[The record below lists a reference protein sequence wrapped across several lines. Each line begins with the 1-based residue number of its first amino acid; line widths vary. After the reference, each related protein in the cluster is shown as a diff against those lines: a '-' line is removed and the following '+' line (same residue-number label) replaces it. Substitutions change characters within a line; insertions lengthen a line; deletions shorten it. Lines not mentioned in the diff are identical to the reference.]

1 MTKLQSNFAFLKG
14 HNDLLLSIAQAAEN
28 NYPDDPNTTLVKLRI
43 FGEYVANHLGTLLN
57 IEPQETQFKLLEE
70 IQRKTKIDETIL
82 DVFHKLRSIGNQA
95 VHKYHNDLNDAEMCL
110 RLSFRLAVWYYRLI
124 SQDKDFPSPLFQL
137 PSKQDQQATQQAFQ
151 QEIGLLKQAL
161 MKAEQAALQ
170 NEHKSQAEIEAQ
182 QTELAELKGRLS
194 VFESTKQETQAQSDA
209 RIAAL
214 EAQLKAKDDELTSLT
229 EEDRKTFHSQAKTQ
243 ASQNKLN
250 LDEEETRYLIDEQLR
265 LAGWDADTQNL
276 KHSNGTRPQIGRN
289 MAIAE
294 WPTGIDETNKV
305 GFADYVL
312 FIGLTPVG
320 VVEAKRYNIDVASK
334 LNEAYRYSQTFDSL
348 AYQNELA
355 KRAAN
360 DDEMM
365 AHVSEL
371 TINQYNATGYNIPFC
386 FSANGRDYSAAVK
399 SKSGIWYRDTRLA
412 TNQPDALPQWFTP
425 DELLSKLNQ
434 NIGQLNNWFATHP
447 DMSELGLRYYQED
460 AVRAVENAVV
470 AGNRSA
476 LLAMATGTGKTRT
489 AIAIMFRMIQ
499 SQRFKRVLFLVDR
512 RSLGNQAVGSFDDTR
527 IQGQTFNSI
536 FNIKGLTDRFPEDST
551 KIHVATVQSLVK
563 RVLQND
569 EFIPVGL
576 YDAIIID
583 EAHRGYILDKEQ
595 TEGELAFRDQRDYI
609 SAYRRVIDQFDAFK
623 LALTATPALHTT
635 EIFGRPIFNYSYRTA
650 VIDGYLNDYQ
660 PPIKINTELNTKGIT
675 FAKGEQVQRL
685 AVTGD
690 LQLDELED
698 EQNFEV
704 DHFNKQIIAPN
715 FTKAICQE
723 LTNWLDPNSQQK
735 TLIFCVNN
743 AHADMVV
750 ETLRDAFRQSGNPTY
765 ANLEHDA
772 IIKITGNADK
782 DANKVQSLITRFEKE
797 RLPNIVVTVDLLT
810 TGIDIRSIC
819 NLVFLRKVRSRILYE
834 QMKGRATRLCPEV
847 GKTSFR
853 IFDAVDLFATLESVD
868 TMQAVVVRP
877 NVSLSTLVAEI
888 RDDKTYTVI
897 ESNDKSFAD
906 NSHEQLVSKLQRVIT
921 QANYQKDRSR
931 EVEQQVQ
938 QLDERLT
945 NVVGCDFA
953 QFANTLKNQGA
964 KQSAEYFAKL
974 PSVIEQIEG
983 LKRTINSLRDR
994 PIFTDIEDKV
1004 IGVETLYGDYN
1015 QPDDFLDAFDRLV
1028 KDNVNQ
1034 LAALDAVVNR
1044 PRDLTRKGLVEL
1056 QEWFDAKHFD
1066 ESALQTAWKQKTN
1079 QDIAAKLVGHIRR
1092 ASMRNP
1098 QLLPFDVRVD
1108 HALERIKSENDWNP
1122 VQIKWLDRLASS
1134 IKDKVVLDDDVYKIG
1149 NYKRDGGKRKLQ
1161 DAFDNELDEILQKFN
1176 EYIWDELA

>member
-1 MTKLQSNFAFLKG
+1 MTTIQSNFAFLKG
-14 HNDLLLSIAQAAEN
+14 HNDFLFSIAQAAEK

-43 FGEYVANHLGTLLN
+43 FGEYVGNHLGKLLN
-57 IEPQETQFKLLEE
+57 IEPQETQFKLLEA
-70 IQRKTKIDETIL
+70 IQRKTNIDDTIL
-82 DVFHKLRSIGNQA
+82 EVFHKLRRIGNDA
-95 VHKYHNDLNDAEMCL
+95 VHQYHNDLNDAEMCL
-110 RLSFRLAVWYYRLI
+110 RLAFRLAVWYYRLI
-124 SQDKDFPSPLFQL
+124 SKDKDFSSPLFQL
-137 PSKQDQQATQQAFQ
+137 PSAQNQQD
-151 QEIGLLKQAL
+151 KQAYQDEL
-161 MKAEQAALQ
+161 AALKLALVAAEQAAQQ
-170 NEHKSQAEIEAQ
+170 NKNKSQDEIDAQ
-182 QTELAELKGRLS
+182 QIELAELKGRLS
-194 VFESTKQETQAQSDA
+194 VFESIKQETQAQSEA

-214 EAQLKAKDDELTSLT
+214 EAQLKAKEDELAKLS
-229 EEDRKTFHSQAKTQ
+229 EPERNTFHKLTATQ
-243 ASQNKLN
+243 ASQHKLN
-250 LDEEETRYLIDEQLR
+250 LDEQETRYLIDEQLR
-265 LAGWDADTQNL
+265 LAGWEADTKHL
-276 KHSNGTRPQIGRN
+276 KYSHGARPQIGRN
-289 MAIAE
+289 IAIAE
-294 WPTGIDETNKV
+294 WPTGIDETGKV

-312 FIGLTPVG
+312 FVGLRPIG

-334 LNEAYRYSQTFDSL
+334 LNEAYRYSQTFDLL
-348 AYQNELA
+348 AYQDELA
-355 KRAAN
+355 QRAAN
-360 DDEMM
+360 DDDLLKR
-365 AHVSEL
+365 VSEL
-371 TINQYNATGYNIPFC
+371 KINQYNATGYNIPFC
-386 FSANGRDYSAAVK
+386 FSANGRGYSAAVK

-412 TNQPDALPQWFTP
+412 SNQPDALPQWFTP

-434 NIGQLNNWFATHP
+434 NIGQLNNWFATHE

-460 AVRAVENAVV
+460 AVRAVERAVT
-470 AGNRSA
+470 AGQRSA

-595 TEGELAFRDQRDYI
+595 TEGELEFRDQRDYI

-623 LALTATPALHTT
+623 LALTATPALHTS
-635 EIFGRPIFNYSYRTA
+635 EIFGRPIYNYSYRTA

-675 FAKGEQVQRL
+675 IAKGEQVERL
-685 AVTGD
+685 AVTGE
-690 LQLDELED
+690 LVLDTLED
-698 EQNFEV
+698 EQQFDV
-704 DHFNKQIIAPN
+704 DQFNTKIIAPS

-723 LTNWLDPNSQQK
+723 LAHWLDPNSQQK

-743 AHADMVV
+743 EHADSVV
-750 ETLRDAFRQSGNPTY
+750 DALRDAFQQSGKPQY
-765 ANLEHDA
+765 ANLPHNA
-772 IIKITGNADK
+772 IIKITGNSDK

-810 TGIDIRSIC
+810 TGIDIPSIC

-847 GKTSFR
+847 GKTNFR
-853 IFDAVDLFATLESVD
+853 IFDAVNLFATLESVD

-938 QLDERLT
+938 QLDERLQ

-953 QFANTLKNQGA
+953 QFANTLKSQGT

-974 PSVIEQIEG
+974 PTVIEQIEG

-1028 KDNVNQ
+1028 TDNINQ

-1108 HALERIKSENDWNP
+1108 HALEKIKGEQDWNP
-1122 VQIKWLDRLASS
+1122 VQSKWLDRLASS

-1161 DAFDNELDEILQKFN
+1161 DAFDNELDDILQKFN

>member
-1 MTKLQSNFAFLKG
+1 MTITQSNFAFLKG
-14 HNDLLLSIAQAAEN
+14 HNDFLLSIAQAAEN

-43 FGEYVANHLGTLLN
+43 FGESVANHLGKIFN
-57 IEPQETQFKLLEE
+57 IEPQDTQFKLLAE
-70 IQRKTKIDETIL
+70 IQKKTNIDENIIN
-82 DVFHKLRSIGNQA
+82 VFHKLRTIGNDA

-110 RLSFRLAVWYYRLI
+110 RLAFRLALWYYRLT
-124 SQDKDFPSPLFQL
+124 SSDKDFAAPLFQL
-137 PSKQDQQATQQAFQ
+137 PSQQNSQAYL
-151 QEIGLLKQAL
+151 QEIAALKDALAQAE
-161 MKAEQAALQ
+161 KAAEQQ
-170 NEHKSQAEIEAQ
+170 EHKSQAEIDAQ
-182 QTELAELKGRLS
+182 QRALTELQGRLS
-194 VFESTKQETQAQSDA
+194 VLESDQQETQAQSEA

-214 EAQLKAKDDELTSLT
+214 ETQLKAKEDELAKLS
-229 EEDRKTFHSQAKTQ
+229 EPDRHIFYKTTAKQ
-243 ASQNKLN
+243 ASQTPLN
-250 LDEEETRYLIDEQLR
+250 LDEQETRYLIDEQLR
-265 LAGWDADTQNL
+265 LAGWDADTQHL
-276 KHSNGTRPQIGRN
+276 KYSNGTRPVIGRN

-294 WPTGIDETNKV
+294 WPTGKDETGKV

-312 FIGLTPVG
+312 FAGLIPVG
-320 VVEAKRYNIDVASK
+320 VVEAKRYNQDVADK
-334 LNEAYRYSQTFDSL
+334 LNEAYRYSKHFDLL
-348 AYQNELA
+348 AYREELA

-360 DDEMM
+360 DEQMM
-365 AHVSEL
+365 AAVSEFK
-371 TINQYNATGYNIPFC
+371 INQYNATGYQIPFC
-386 FSANGRDYSAAVK
+386 FSANGRGYSAAVK

-425 DELLSKLNQ
+425 KELLTKLEQ
-434 NIGQLNNWFATHP
+434 NTGQLNNWFATHQ

-470 AGNRSA
+470 SGKRSA

-489 AIAIMFRMIQ
+489 AIAIMYRMIQ

-512 RSLGNQAVGSFDDTR
+512 RSLGEQALASFDDTR
-527 IQGQTFNSI
+527 IQEQSFNRI

-563 RVLQND
+563 RVLQSD

-595 TEGELAFRDQRDYI
+595 TEGELAFRDQQDYI

-660 PPIKINTELNTKGIT
+660 PPIKINTELNTKGIA
-675 FAKGEQVQRL
+675 FAKGQQVQRL
-685 AVTGD
+685 TVNGD
-690 LQLDELED
+690 LQLDQLED

-704 DHFNKQIIAPN
+704 DQFNKQIIAPS
-715 FTKAICQE
+715 FTQAICQE
-723 LTNWLDPNSQQK
+723 LTNWLDPNGQQK

-743 AHADMVV
+743 EHADAVV
-750 ETLRDAFRQSGNPTY
+750 DALREAFRQSGNPAF
-765 ANLEHDA
+765 ANLAHNV
-772 IIKITGNADK
+772 IIKITGNSDK
-782 DANKVQSLITRFEKE
+782 DANKVQSLITRYEKD

-810 TGIDIRSIC
+810 TGIDVPSIC

-834 QMKGRATRLCPEV
+834 QMKGRATRLCPDI
-847 GKTSFR
+847 GKTNFR
-853 IFDAVDLFATLESVD
+853 IFDAVDLYRTLESVD

-877 NVSLSTLVAEI
+877 EVSLTTLVAEI
-888 RDDKTYTVI
+888 SDDKAYELI
-897 ESNDKSFAD
+897 ESNDQSFAQ

-921 QANYQKDRSR
+921 QANYQKLRSR
-931 EVEQQVQ
+931 DVEQQIQ
-938 QLDERLT
+938 KLDERLK
-945 NVVGCDFA
+945 NVTRCSFA
-953 QFANTLKNQGA
+953 ELGKTLKSQGA
-964 KQSAEYFAKL
+964 RVSAQYFAEL
-974 PSVIEQIEG
+974 PNLVEQIED
-983 LKRTINSLRDR
+983 LKRTLNSLRDR
-994 PIFTDIEDKV
+994 PIFTDIADKV

-1028 KDNVNQ
+1028 RDNINQ

-1056 QEWFDAKHFD
+1056 QEWFDAKRFD

-1092 ASMRNP
+1092 ASMKNP

-1108 HALERIKSENDWNP
+1108 HALEKIKAERDWNA
-1122 VQIKWLDRLASS
+1122 VQVKWLDRLASS

-1149 NYKRDGGKRKLQ
+1149 NYRRDGGKRRLQ
-1161 DAFDNELDEILQKFN
+1161 DALDNELDEILQKFN

>member
-1 MTKLQSNFAFLKG
+1 MTTIQSNFAFLKG
-14 HNDLLLSIAQAAEN
+14 HNDFLFSIAQAAEK

-43 FGEYVANHLGTLLN
+43 FGEYVGNHLGKLLN
-57 IEPQETQFKLLEE
+57 IEPQETQFKLLEA
-70 IQRKTKIDETIL
+70 IQRKTNIDDTIL
-82 DVFHKLRSIGNQA
+82 EVFHKLRRIGNDA
-95 VHKYHNDLNDAEMCL
+95 VHQYHNDLNDAEMCL
-110 RLSFRLAVWYYRLI
+110 RLAFRLAVWYYRLI
-124 SQDKDFPSPLFQL
+124 SKDKDFSSPLFQL
-137 PSKQDQQATQQAFQ
+137 PSAQNQQD
-151 QEIGLLKQAL
+151 KQAYQDEL
-161 MKAEQAALQ
+161 AALKLALVAAEQAAQQ
-170 NEHKSQAEIEAQ
+170 NKNKSQDEIDAQ
-182 QTELAELKGRLS
+182 QIELAELKGRLS
-194 VFESTKQETQAQSDA
+194 VFESIKQETQAQSEA

-214 EAQLKAKDDELTSLT
+214 EAQLKAKEDELAKLS
-229 EEDRKTFHSQAKTQ
+229 EPERNTFHKLTATQ
-243 ASQNKLN
+243 ASQHKLN
-250 LDEEETRYLIDEQLR
+250 LDEQETRYLIDEQLR
-265 LAGWDADTQNL
+265 LAGWEADTQHL
-276 KHSNGTRPQIGRN
+276 KHSNGTRPQIDRN

-294 WPTGIDETNKV
+294 WPTGIDETGKV

-312 FIGLTPVG
+312 FVGLRPIG

-348 AYQNELA
+348 AYQDELA
-355 KRAAN
+355 QRAAN
-360 DDEMM
+360 DDDLLKR
-365 AHVSEL
+365 VSEL
-371 TINQYNATGYNIPFC
+371 KINQYNATGYNIPFC
-386 FSANGRDYSAAVK
+386 FSANGRGYSAAVK

-412 TNQPDALPQWFTP
+412 SNQPDALPQWFTP

-434 NIGQLNNWFATHP
+434 NIGQLNNWFATHE

-460 AVRAVENAVV
+460 AVRAVERAVT
-470 AGNRSA
+470 AGQRSA

-595 TEGELAFRDQRDYI
+595 TEGELEFRDQRDYI

-623 LALTATPALHTT
+623 LALTATPALHTS

-675 FAKGEQVQRL
+675 IAKGEQVERL
-685 AVTGD
+685 AVTGE
-690 LQLDELED
+690 LVLDTLED
-698 EQNFEV
+698 EQQFDV
-704 DHFNKQIIAPN
+704 DQFNTKIIAPS

-723 LTNWLDPNSQQK
+723 LTNWLDPNSLQK

-743 AHADMVV
+743 EHADSVV
-750 ETLRDAFRQSGNPTY
+750 DALRDAFQQSGKPQY
-765 ANLEHDA
+765 ANLPHNA
-772 IIKITGNADK
+772 IIKITGNSDK

-810 TGIDIRSIC
+810 TGIDIPSIC

-847 GKTSFR
+847 GKTNFR
-853 IFDAVDLFATLESVD
+853 IFDAVNLFATLESVD

-938 QLDERLT
+938 QLDERLQ

-953 QFANTLKNQGA
+953 QFANTLKSQGA

-974 PSVIEQIEG
+974 PTVIEQIEG

-1028 KDNVNQ
+1028 TDNINQ

-1108 HALERIKSENDWNP
+1108 HALEKIKGEQDWNP
-1122 VQIKWLDRLASS
+1122 VQSKWLDRLASS

-1161 DAFDNELDEILQKFN
+1161 DAFDNELDDILQKFN

>member
-1 MTKLQSNFAFLKG
+1 MTTTQSNFAFLKG
-14 HNDLLLSIAQAAEN
+14 HNDFLYTIAQAAEK

-43 FGEYVANHLGTLLN
+43 FGEYVANHLGKLLN
-57 IEPQETQFKLLEE
+57 IEPQETQFKLLDE
-70 IQRKTKIDETIL
+70 IQRKTNIDDTIL
-82 DVFHKLRSIGNQA
+82 EVFHKLRRIGNDA
-95 VHKYHNDLNDAEMCL
+95 VHKYHDDLNDAEMCL
-110 RLSFRLAVWYYRLI
+110 RLAFRLAVWYYRLI
-124 SQDKDFPSPLFQL
+124 SKDKDFHAPLFQL
-137 PSKQDQQATQQAFQ
+137 PSKQSQQD
-151 QEIGLLKQAL
+151 KQAYQEEL
-161 MKAEQAALQ
+161 ATLKLALVAAEQAAKQ

-182 QTELAELKGRLS
+182 HIELTELKGRLS
-194 VFESTKQETQAQSDA
+194 VFESQQQETQVQSEA

-214 EAQLKAKDDELTSLT
+214 EAQLKAKDSELAKLS
-229 EEDRKTFHSQAKTQ
+229 EADRNTFHKVVLTQ
-243 ASQNKLN
+243 ANQNKLG
-250 LDEEETRYLIDEQLR
+250 LSEKETRYLIDEQLR
-265 LAGWDADTQNL
+265 LAGWEADTQNL
-276 KHSNGTRPQIGRN
+276 KYSSGTYPEIGRN

-294 WPTGIDETNKV
+294 WPTGKDETGKV

-312 FIGLTPVG
+312 FVGLRPIG
-320 VVEAKRYNIDVASK
+320 VVEAKRYNQDVADK
-334 LNEAYRYSQTFDSL
+334 LNEAYRYSQTFDLL
-348 AYQNELA
+348 AYHEELA

-360 DDEMM
+360 DDDLLKQ
-365 AHVSEL
+365 VSEL
-371 TINQYNATGYNIPFC
+371 KINQYNANGYKIPFC
-386 FSANGRDYSAAVK
+386 FSANGRGYSAAVK
-399 SKSGIWYRDTRLA
+399 SKSGIWYRDTRLSS
-412 TNQPDALPQWFTP
+412 NQPDALPQWLQP
-425 DELLSKLNQ
+425 AELLSKLDQ
-434 NIGQLNNWFATHP
+434 NIGKLNNWFVTHE

-470 AGNRSA
+470 SGKRSA

-489 AIAIMFRMIQ
+489 AIAIMYRMIQ

-512 RSLGNQAVGSFDDTR
+512 RSLGNQAVASFDDTR
-527 IQGQTFNSI
+527 INERTFNSI

-623 LALTATPALHTT
+623 LALTATPALHTS
-635 EIFGRPIFNYSYRTA
+635 EIFGRPIYNYSYRTA

-675 FAKGEQVQRL
+675 IAKGEQVARL
-685 AVTGD
+685 AVNGD

-704 DHFNKQIIAPN
+704 DHFNKQIIASN

-723 LTNWLDPNSQQK
+723 LTKWLDPNSQQK

-743 AHADMVV
+743 EHADAVV
-750 ETLRDAFRQSGNPTY
+750 DALRDAFQQSGKPQY
-765 ANLEHDA
+765 ANLPHNA
-772 IIKITGNADK
+772 IIKITGNSDK
-782 DANKVQSLITRFEKE
+782 DANKVQTLITRYEKD

-810 TGIDIRSIC
+810 TGIDIPSIC

-834 QMKGRATRLCPEV
+834 QMKGRATRLCPDI
-847 GKTSFR
+847 GKTNFR
-853 IFDAVDLFATLESVD
+853 IFDAVDLYKTLEDVD

-877 NVSLSTLVAEI
+877 NVSLSTLVTEI
-888 RDDKTYTVI
+888 SDDKTYDVM
-897 ESNDKSFAD
+897 ESNGQSFAD

-921 QANYQKDRSR
+921 QANYQKLRSR
-931 EVEQQVQ
+931 EVEQQIQ
-938 QLDERLT
+938 KLDERLK
-945 NVVGCDFA
+945 NVTRCSFA
-953 QFANTLKNQGA
+953 ELGKTLKSQGA
-964 KQSAEYFAKL
+964 RMSAQYFAEL
-974 PSVIEQIEG
+974 PNLVEQIED
-983 LKRTINSLRDR
+983 LKRTLNSLRDR

-1015 QPDDFLDAFDRLV
+1015 QPDDFLDAFDQLV

-1034 LAALDAVVNR
+1034 LTALDAVVNR

-1056 QEWFDAKHFD
+1056 QEWFDARHFS
-1066 ESALQTAWKQKTN
+1066 ESTLQMAWNKAKT

-1092 ASMRNP
+1092 ASMKNP

-1108 HALERIKSENDWNP
+1108 HALDKIKSENDWNP

-1149 NYKRDGGKRKLQ
+1149 NYRRDGGKRKLQ
-1161 DAFDNELDEILQKFN
+1161 EALNNELDEILQKFN